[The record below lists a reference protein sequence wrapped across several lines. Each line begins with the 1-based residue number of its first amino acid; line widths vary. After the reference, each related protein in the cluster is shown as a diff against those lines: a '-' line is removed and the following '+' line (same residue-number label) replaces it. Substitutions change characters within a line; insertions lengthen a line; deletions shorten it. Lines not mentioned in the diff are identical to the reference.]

1 MAAAGS
7 ALRLHLCMLMG
18 VDVKMSSSFP
28 LSIIMAACLKFP
40 QFSKK
45 RN

>member
-28 LSIIMAACLKFP
+28 LSIIMACLKFP
-40 QFSKK
+40 QVSKK